1 MISSL
6 SFAYERC
13 ELEPAKE
20 REEQQQILGCRR
32 RALARRSRRS
42 WLCCNG
48 SFACDYQLC
57 ISVHILNPKYLD
69 FLGAGS
75 GLRVL
80 CFCMFCFYLI
90 ILLMNKQK
98 EGFTPA

>member
-1 MISSL
+1 MNGRSSSKSSSAAGVPL
-6 SFAYERC
+6 
-13 ELEPAKE
+13 
-20 REEQQQILGCRR
+20 LG
-32 RALARRSRRS
+32 AAGAAPLPSS

-48 SFACDYQLC
+48 SFACDYQLY

-80 CFCMFCFYLI
+80 CFYLI